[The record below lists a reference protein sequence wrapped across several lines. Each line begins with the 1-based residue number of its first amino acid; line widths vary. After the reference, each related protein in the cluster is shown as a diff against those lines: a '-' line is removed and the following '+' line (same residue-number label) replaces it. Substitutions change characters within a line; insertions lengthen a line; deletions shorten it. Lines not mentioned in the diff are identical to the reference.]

1 MSRKYTTHVRLNVE
15 ELEGRQVPSGQVTPT
30 GASPLSPA
38 QSGQPGPAMH
48 VDYGTALAPRAQ
60 TANAPQPMV
69 WTYTVVGL
77 RNPTGAAIQ
86 VQFRWTHDSA
96 WTTCTVPAH
105 GYYYFYVSSYEPVA
119 PQVRFD
125 SDLSGRSRIVQVN
138 LRYNTVR
145 TSGTPS
151 YNDAF
156 HYAFARQ
163 GQTLT
168 LHTSAS

>member
-1 MSRKYTTHVRLNVE
+1 MSRNHTNPVRLNVE

-30 GASPLSPA
+30 GATPLPVQGSQPA
-38 QSGQPGPAMH
+38 PSTH
-48 VDYGTALAPRAQ
+48 IDYGTALAPRAQ
-60 TANAPQPMV
+60 TQTTTPMV

-77 RNPTGAAIQ
+77 RNATNAAVQ
-86 VQFRWTHDSA
+86 VQFRWSQDSA
-96 WTTCTVPAH
+96 WTTYTIKPHA
-105 GYYYFYVSSYEPVA
+105 YIYFYITTYEPVA

-125 SDLSGRSRIVQVN
+125 SDLSARTHVVQAN

-151 YNDAF
+151 YADAF
-156 HYAFARQ
+156 HYAFSQQ
-163 GQTLT
+163 GQTLS